1 MLFLFYF
8 LHIFS
13 SKKKK
18 SPNFYI
24 NTKVSNWNYFSLWN
38 WEEKSLKL
46 RRSLSCSFSILI
58 LKKKKK
64 EELNQVE
71 KVSFP
76 VILWSNELTVDQT
89 QPIQNHNYACRCPHG
104 IQTLHSVL
112 WYLTL
117 IGVLVW
123 KPLIGRVVHATI
135 HVVHHGRSLV
145 WEVLILR
152 GISSILIGCGS
163 PSHHFIG
170 SGIPLLMRRE
180 VLVTVWVMRRTTHVA
195 LRHHGRGLISVSV
208 WWKSWIL
215 GSWSLWL

>member
-18 SPNFYI
+18 SPNSYI
-24 NTKVSNWNYFSLWN
+24 NTKVSNWSFFT
-38 WEEKSLKL
+38 LKL
-46 RRSLSCSFSILI
+46 RRKILEIEKKSFLF
-58 LKKKKK
+58 LFYFNFKKEKKK
-64 EELNQVE
+64 ELNQVE

-104 IQTLHSVL
+104 IQTLHSVI